1 MAGCKYWKDQAD
13 GFHGN
18 CYHPEARQGEPCILN
33 TEEECVLREEFP
45 TCSECGRRVDISSV
59 PEKVDCY
66 ICEVCASTVT
76 VTPGAGV
83 VPRGGEE
90 LIAVHECAVCG
101 ATMASEEYEAK
112 GCIICGAD
120 SDEGGE

>member
-1 MAGCKYWKDQAD
+1 M
-13 GFHGN
+13 
-18 CYHPEARQGEPCILN
+18 
-33 TEEECVLREEFP
+33 LREEFAV
-45 TCSECGRRVDISSV
+45 CSECGRRVDISST
-59 PEKVDCY
+59 PEAEYY

-76 VTPGAGV
+76 VKPGAGV

-90 LIAVHECAVCG
+90 LVAVHTCAVCG

-120 SDEGGE
+120 SDGEGGE